1 VTGFAF
7 TPDVVACLDVGSP
20 KEGNVGWAILHGT
33 GGGTGGDLHAF
44 VNALA
49 GHLVA
54 GRTVAVGFECP
65 LYVPKRADPAAMTN
79 CRVGEKGLNWCGG
92 PGASVLATGLAQ
104 VNWCLARI
112 AEQAP
117 GIQGTTRWDDL
128 TDRRAHLYCWEAFIT
143 SRAGVEIALEDD
155 NRIPL
160 HEQDALCGALAFL
173 RAIAH
178 GGAPASDLGDE
189 AAVSLVGLHLLE
201 TRLATDTSLLSEP
214 CAVLKV
220 RKPK

>member
-1 VTGFAF
+1 MTGSAF
-7 TPDVVACLDVGSP
+7 TPDVVACLDIGSP
-20 KEGNVGWAILHGT
+20 KKGNVGWAILHGT
-33 GGGTGGDLHAF
+33 GRETGGDLLAF
-44 VNALA
+44 VDALV

-65 LYVPKRADPAAMTN
+65 LYVPKRADPATMTN
-79 CRVGEKGLNWCGG
+79 CRVGEEGLNWCGG

-117 GIQGTTRWDDL
+117 GINGTTRWDDL
-128 TDRRAHLYCWEAFIT
+128 TDRRAHLFCWEAFIT
-143 SRAGVEIALEDD
+143 SRAGVEIDLEKDD
-155 NRIPL
+155 RIPL
-160 HEQDALCGALAFL
+160 HEKDALCGALAFL

-178 GGAPASDLGDE
+178 GGAPVSELRDV

-201 TRLATDTSLLSEP
+201 TGLAIDTSLLSEP
-214 CAVLKV
+214 CVVLKV